1 MALLPGILEALFSNE
16 HNDLRFEQVCLD
28 LYRAAEG
35 INLVPTSRSWDMG
48 RDGRSISI
56 SGTGKALSEILCAT
70 LSTSLNE
77 KIEKDIRRLSK
88 TTLTKAIVYCSSRPL
103 SEKACDDIE
112 AKIRDLAPS
121 VESVRVLGQIQ
132 LIHLSLRNEM
142 VIQNHYPAEIHTVEQ
157 ALLRRPDLSE
167 GPEKIGL
174 RLALMTQTGDDAFEL
189 RNDLSRRLV
198 LECLD
203 AEGTQNPGDIA
214 VKISNQLHLGQA
226 ISIHYIRQILSQLHS
241 DNLINIQNGAAQLT
255 PVGADFLKI
264 IPSSA
269 SSKLLEGRSTIRI
282 AIKKLSGHEL
292 LDTHYERLW
301 DTLQDGLSD
310 LFYHHGD
317 AIIRMVGSLI
327 SGEEAEVRIEARE
340 LFDRLAAR
348 VLPLFTDQDQ
358 GKEVQQAILDMFCE
372 KESDAFEWL
381 THICSVYVMM
391 CSLGFE
397 AFSSEQISRVLTTF
411 QMIAD
416 TDVVISLVCEEEK
429 NSYEVSR
436 IINGWRA
443 LGGKL
448 LMAIPVLEEVAYHAW
463 ISKYDYATMGNQLPH
478 LSDDNTEHLIGN
490 AFVRTFKRL
499 AYDQRKIRHWDQ
511 YINQF
516 RGDSKYDYSRIM
528 EILREDYGF
537 KHLPDAEEKYGSFSA
552 KIEKFMKKSACKRY
566 DCELDDLDE
575 NTVDKLH
582 RDAKVIASLK
592 AAREA
597 SRQGGIPSIISI
609 LSSAKLMKEVDNAF
623 RQDFG
628 KPDAVVSTAVLGC
641 LLILT
646 PDIKMGLQTLRG
658 VLFDLDLVSRMS
670 RLEQYALRLIHA
682 SKEFDIHWSRRVSVR
697 RELSEKLY
705 TEAQSR
711 GEKVSDIRQRVIAS
725 EDPTYSAKMVVDT
738 MDRMAI
744 TPGIESSLTQA
755 ERRIKELEET
765 IKQMSSRGEKSQSTK
780 SRKKRS

>member
-16 HNDLRFEQVCLD
+16 YNDLRFEQVCLD

-35 INLVPTSRSWDMG
+35 IDLVPTSRSWDMG

-56 SGTGKALSEILCAT
+56 SDTGKALSGILCAT

-77 KIEKDIRRLSK
+77 KIEKDIRRLSR
-88 TTLTKAIVYCSSRPL
+88 TTLTKAIVYCSSLPL

-112 AKIRDLAPS
+112 ANIRDLAPN
-121 VESVRVLGQIQ
+121 VESVRVLGQTQ
-132 LIHLSLRNEM
+132 LIHLGLNNEM
-142 VIQNHYPAEIHTVEQ
+142 VIRNLYLAEINNIEQ
-157 ALLRRPDLSE
+157 ALLKQPDVPPRPE
-167 GPEKIGL
+167 QIGL
-174 RLALMTQTGDDAFEL
+174 RLALLTQTGDDAFEL

-203 AEGTQNPGDIA
+203 AEGPQNPGDIA
-214 VKISNQLHLGQA
+214 VKISKQLHLGRV
-226 ISIHYIRQILSQLHS
+226 ISIHYIQQILSQLHS
-241 DNLINIQNGAAQLT
+241 DNLINIQNGAAQLAPAGT
-255 PVGADFLKI
+255 EFIEI

-269 SSKLLEGRSTIRI
+269 SSKLLEGRSTIRM
-282 AIKKLSGHEL
+282 AIKELSGHEL
-292 LDTHYERLW
+292 LDTHYESLW
-301 DTLQDGLSD
+301 NTLQDGLSD

-327 SGEEAEVRIEARE
+327 SGEEAEVIIEARE
-340 LFDRLAAR
+340 LFDNLAAR

-358 GKEVQQAILDMFCE
+358 GQEVQQAILDMFCE
-372 KESDAFEWL
+372 KESDAFKWL

-397 AFSSEQISRVLTTF
+397 AFSSDQISRVLTTF

-463 ISKYDYATMGNQLPH
+463 ISKHDYATMGDQLPH
-478 LSDDNTEHLIGN
+478 LLDDETEHLINN

-499 AYDQRKIRHWDQ
+499 AYDQRKIRYWSK

-516 RGDSKYDYSRIM
+516 RGDSEYDYSRIM

-537 KHLPDAEEKYGSFSA
+537 KHLPDAEEKYDSFAA
-552 KIEKFMKKSACKRY
+552 KIEKFMKNSACKHH

-575 NTVDKLH
+575 NTVDKIH
-582 RDAKVIASLK
+582 RDAKMIASLK
-592 AAREA
+592 AARDA

-609 LSSAKLMKEVDNAF
+609 LSSAKLMKEVDNTF
-623 RQDFG
+623 RKDFG

-646 PDIKMGLQTLRG
+646 PDTKMGLQTLRG
-658 VLFDLDLVSRMS
+658 VLFDLDLVSKMS

-682 SKEFDIHWSRRVSVR
+682 SKEFDIHWARRVSLR
-697 RELSEKLY
+697 RELSENLY

-711 GEKVSDIRQRVIAS
+711 GEKVSDIKQRIIVS
-725 EDPTYSAKMVVDT
+725 EDPIYSAKVVVDT

-744 TPGIESSLTQA
+744 TPGIESSLAQS
-755 ERRIKELEET
+755 ERRIKELEEI
-765 IKQMSSRGEKSQSTK
+765 IKQMSSRGEKSQSTR
-780 SRKKRS
+780 SRRKRS